1 MLAILFFLLNLGHNS
16 NQNNMI
22 PDFLISIIVFIG
34 SAIFIGCGIVC
45 FIGSIRF
52 IIELL
57 KGNFPRGRG
66 PFFC

>member
-1 MLAILFFLLNLGHNS
+1 
-16 NQNNMI
+16 MI

-34 SAIFIGCGIVC
+34 SAIFIGCGIVY

-66 PFFC
+66 PFFW

>member
-1 MLAILFFLLNLGHNS
+1 MAFQFFLLTLEHNS

-22 PDFLISIIVFIG
+22 PDFLIPIIGTIVGVFLILGGIG
-34 SAIFIGCGIVC
+34 YVIGFIRV
-45 FIGSIRF
+45 

-66 PFFC
+66 PFFW